1 VVRGFKG
8 GIKMDKVLNKFEMFD
23 NEIMNSGKEFVEIG
37 DDMELWAYACGWYLE
52 YLNYKG
58 SYLMKHTGFK
68 MTRNMSTVEKF
79 RKFILSQYKVANAH
93 IPHYPSYWV
102 RRLTLVA
109 FNCPNPDAQMTSEMQ
124 DAIIL
129 GYNKV
134 RTYK

>member
-1 VVRGFKG
+1 
-8 GIKMDKVLNKFEMFD
+8 MDKPLNKFELFE
-23 NEIMNSGKEFVEIG
+23 NEIMNSGKEIVEIG

-58 SYLMKHTGFK
+58 AHLMKHTGFK

-79 RKFILSQYKVANAH
+79 RKFILSQYKIANAH
-93 IPHYPSYWV
+93 IPMRTSNWV
-102 RRLTLVA
+102 KRLTLIA
-109 FNCPNPDAQMTSEMQ
+109 FNCPDLDAPMTSEMQ
-124 DAIIL
+124 NAIIL